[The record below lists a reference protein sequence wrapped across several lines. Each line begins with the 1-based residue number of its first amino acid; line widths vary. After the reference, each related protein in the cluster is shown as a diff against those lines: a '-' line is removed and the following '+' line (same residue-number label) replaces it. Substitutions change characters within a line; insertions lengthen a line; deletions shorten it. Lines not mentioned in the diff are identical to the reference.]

1 MKTAPLLALFA
12 LTLSLTAADAPA
24 PPAPVPVPVAAPA
37 KSKEPV
43 WDIPL
48 PLKAGQEIVL
58 FPEGVPGWKDIGP
71 EQVQGS
77 TYSNVS
83 NPRLIV
89 YPPAPGTPSAGT
101 AVIFSAGGGYVH
113 VAGPASFNGWLN
125 PLGITVFALIYRCQ
139 EFGAPAPQQDV
150 LRAVRFVRSH
160 AKELGIDPNK
170 IGVIGNSAGGH
181 VTASAATLYDDAIG
195 KTGIEFDK
203 VSARPDF
210 AVLNFAVL
218 TMEAPNA
225 HAASKTALLGRS
237 PTQEQIDQYSVEK
250 HVTANTPPTF
260 LVHSEQDT
268 TVKLENDMMFY
279 AALRKAGV
287 RAELHLYPDSPHG
300 SGLGDTNGPTAL
312 WQKLCTEW
320 MRWNGWVP
328 KSDTSMMRIQ
338 TREEAGARGGAR
350 GAAPAG
356 GSARGGRGGRGGR
369 GTGAPAGTAAPA
381 DSAASA
387 AATN

>member
-1 MKTAPLLALFA
+1 MKTIPLASVLALA
-12 LTLSLTAADAPA
+12 LLTACLTAADAPTA
-24 PPAPVPVPVAAPA
+24 SAQPGA
-37 KSKEPV
+37 KGGEPV
-43 WDIPL
+43 WNFETPIKTGEVID
-48 PLKAGQEIVL
+48 L

-71 EQVQGS
+71 EQVQGT
-77 TYSNVS
+77 TYSNIS
-83 NPRLIV
+83 NPRLIC
-89 YPPAPGTPSAGT
+89 YPPPVGTPSVGT

-113 VAGPASFNGWLN
+113 VAGPASFNNWFHSM
-125 PLGITVFALIYRCQ
+125 GITVFALIYRCQ

-170 IGVIGNSAGGH
+170 IGVVGNSAGGH
-181 VTASAATLYDDAIG
+181 VTASAATLYDDPVG

-225 HAASKTALLGRS
+225 HAASKQALLGRN
-237 PTQEQIDQYSVEK
+237 PTQEQIDLYSVEK

-300 SGLGDTNGPTAL
+300 SGLGDANGPTAL

-320 MRWNGWVP
+320 MRWNGWAP
-328 KSDTSMMRIQ
+328 KSDDSMMRIQ
-338 TREEAGARGGAR
+338 TRAEVGAGRGGARGGA
-350 GAAPAG
+350 PG
-356 GSARGGRGGRGGR
+356 GTGRGGRGGR
-369 GTGAPAGTAAPA
+369 GTANSAPTQANAATPE
-381 DSAASA
+381 ASA
-387 AATN
+387 ATGN

>member
-1 MKTAPLLALFA
+1 MKVSASSASTLFSLALLARVA
-12 LTLSLTAADAPA
+12 VAADAPVA
-24 PPAPVPVPVAAPA
+24 QPTPTDATAAAPA
-37 KSKEPV
+37 ASTPAATASKEPV
-43 WDIPL
+43 WNIPL
-48 PLKAGQEIVL
+48 PLKTGQEIDL

-71 EQVQGS
+71 EKVTGS
-77 TYSNVS
+77 TYSNIS
-83 NPRLIV
+83 NPRLIC
-89 YPPAPGTPSAGT
+89 YPPAPGTPSSGT
-101 AVIFSAGGGYVH
+101 AVIFCAGGGYVH
-113 VAGPASFNGWLN
+113 VAGPGAFNSWLN
-125 PLGITVFALIYRCQ
+125 PLGVTVFGLIYRCQ

-150 LRAVRFVRSH
+150 MRAVRLLRSH

-225 HAASKTALLGRS
+225 SAASKAALLGRN

-250 HVTANTPPTF
+250 HVTPNTPPIF
-260 LVHSEQDT
+260 IVHSEQDT
-268 TVKLENDMMFY
+268 TVKEENDLMFY

-287 RAELHLYPDSPHG
+287 RAELHLYPDATHG
-300 SGLGDTNGPTAL
+300 SGLDANFGPTAL

-320 MRWNGWVP
+320 MRWNGWIP
-328 KSDTSMMRIQ
+328 TSDTSMMRIQ
-338 TREEAGARGGAR
+338 TRGATGGATRGAAGARGA
-350 GAAPAG
+350 
-356 GSARGGRGGRGGR
+356 GRGGRGG
-369 GTGAPAGTAAPA
+369 P
-381 DSAASA
+381 A
-387 AATN
+387 AATAGQ